1 MFFHTMSFYHLSK
14 EMALALNDILG
25 RVCSYN
31 KDFSR
36 EDIAI
41 TWINYKSD
49 DRSVFKGFGSGINN
63 KKMVYPAS
71 IVKLVYGLAAY
82 YWIKK
87 GSLLLSEEII
97 DAVRKMFSFS
107 SNNATSFLID
117 LLTGTTSGP
126 CIQGELWEN
135 WKYQRNI
142 INNWLHNLNWEELI
156 GINCCQ
162 KTWDDGPFGREKE
175 FYGDD
180 NKNRNAMT
188 TDSAARIL
196 EEIMIH
202 IDYQDNDLN
211 LRSFLKRNLD
221 KVVLK
226 NDPLNQIDGF
236 LGAGLPESINLWSK
250 AGLMSEVRHD
260 SVWWINNQSLQTL
273 LVVFC
278 NGEKYSKNNF
288 FLPLIAKEVYEF
300 NRRFI
305 IEELN

>member
-1 MFFHTMSFYHLSK
+1 MSFYYLSE
-14 EMALALNDILG
+14 EMGLALNDILG

-49 DRSVFKGFGSGINN
+49 YKKVFKGFGFGINN
-63 KKMVYPAS
+63 KKMIYPAS
-71 IVKLVYGLAAY
+71 VVKLVYGLAAY

-87 GSLLLSEEII
+87 GSLLLTEEII
-97 DAVRKMFSFS
+97 DAASKMLSFS

-126 CIQGELWEN
+126 CVEGELWEN
-135 WKYQRNI
+135 WKFQRNL
-142 INNWLHNLNWEELI
+142 INDWLYDLHWDELI

-175 FYGDD
+175 FYGYE
-180 NKNRNAMT
+180 NQNRNIMT
-188 TDSAARIL
+188 TDSAARVL

-202 IDYQDNDLN
+202 IDYQENDLN
-211 LRSFLKRNLD
+211 LRNFLKRNLN
-221 KVVLK
+221 KRFLE
-226 NDPLNQIDGF
+226 NDSLNQIDGF
-236 LGAGLPESINLWSK
+236 LGAGLPENINLWSK

-260 SVWWINNQSLQTL
+260 SAWWINSQSLQTL

-278 NGEKYSKNNF
+278 DGEKYSKETSL
-288 FLPLIAKEVYEF
+288 LPAIAKEVYEY
-300 NRRFI
+300 NEKI
-305 IEELN
+305 L

>member
-1 MFFHTMSFYHLSK
+1 MSFYYSSK
-14 EMALALNDILG
+14 EMGQALNDILG

-49 DRSVFKGFGSGINN
+49 NKRVFKGFGTGFNN

-87 GSLLLSEEII
+87 GSLLLSDEII
-97 DAVRKMFSFS
+97 DAVRKMLSVS

-126 CIQGELWEN
+126 CIEGELWEN
-135 WKYQRNI
+135 WKFQRCI
-142 INNWLHNLNWEELI
+142 INDWLHDLNWEELS

-175 FYGDD
+175 FYG
-180 NKNRNAMT
+180 
-188 TDSAARIL
+188 I
-196 EEIMIH
+196 
-202 IDYQDNDLN
+202 
-211 LRSFLKRNLD
+211 
-221 KVVLK
+221 
-226 NDPLNQIDGF
+226 
-236 LGAGLPESINLWSK
+236 
-250 AGLMSEVRHD
+250 
-260 SVWWINNQSLQTL
+260 
-273 LVVFC
+273 
-278 NGEKYSKNNF
+278 
-288 FLPLIAKEVYEF
+288 
-300 NRRFI
+300 
-305 IEELN
+305 